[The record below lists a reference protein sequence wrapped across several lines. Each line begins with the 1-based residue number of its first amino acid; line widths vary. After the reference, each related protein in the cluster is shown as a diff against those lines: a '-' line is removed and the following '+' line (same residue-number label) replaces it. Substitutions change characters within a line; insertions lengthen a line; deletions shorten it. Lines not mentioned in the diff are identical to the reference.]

1 MQKAS
6 FDRKMKETNDAYVRK
21 KQSYDDKPAD
31 ELDPLNGSDG
41 LDVDNE

>member
-6 FDRKMKETNDAYVRK
+6 FDRKMKHIYVKK
-21 KQSYDDKPAD
+21 KQPYDDKPAD
-31 ELDPLNGSDG
+31 ELDPLNDSCG